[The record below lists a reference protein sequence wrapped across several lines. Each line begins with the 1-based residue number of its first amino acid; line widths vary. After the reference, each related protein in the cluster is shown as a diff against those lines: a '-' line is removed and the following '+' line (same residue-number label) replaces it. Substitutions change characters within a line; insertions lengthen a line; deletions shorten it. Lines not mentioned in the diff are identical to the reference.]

1 MPNRILKE
9 SICTSSTIEGLS
21 WFEEVCFYRL
31 IVQCDDYGRLD
42 ARPSLLK
49 SRLFPLREDIDSDTV
64 ENAIE
69 ALERAGL
76 VLLYE
81 HDEQPY
87 IQLYTWEKHQRVRN
101 RRSKFPSPYPELD
114 GQAADN

>member
-1 MPNRILKE
+1 M
-9 SICTSSTIEGLS
+9 
-21 WFEEVCFYRL
+21 
-31 IVQCDDYGRLD
+31 
-42 ARPSLLK
+42 
-49 SRLFPLREDIDSDTV
+49 
-64 ENAIE
+64 
-69 ALERAGL
+69 
-76 VLLYE
+76 LYE

>member
-64 ENAIE
+64 EKRHRGAGKGGLSI
-69 ALERAGL
+69 AVRA
-76 VLLYE
+76 
-81 HDEQPY
+81 
-87 IQLYTWEKHQRVRN
+87 
-101 RRSKFPSPYPELD
+101 
-114 GQAADN
+114 